1 MVQRRASDLH
11 GGLGVGVGV
20 SGGRCIGSRRPDREG
35 DGEERLRRAG
45 KRREAPSSETVG
57 ERRRE
62 GEEDAVGVGVIRYG
76 IVGVGMMGR
85 EHVLNLHHLREEG
98 ALVTCV
104 ADPHPDSLALALQ
117 LHRSLLHHNNNSSPP
132 PQAFSGHR
140 ELLDSG
146 LCDVV
151 VISSPNMTHFEILMD
166 VIHHPR
172 PHHILVEKPLCTTIE
187 DCRKVIEA
195 AKKRPEI
202 LVQVGLEY
210 RYMPPVAKLIEVVQ
224 SGTLGQVKMVAIREH
239 RFPFL
244 VKVNNWNRFNVN
256 SGGTLVE
263 KCCHF
268 FDLMR
273 LFAAA
278 NPVRVMAS
286 GAIDV
291 NHKDE
296 VYDGKVPDIID
307 NAFVIVE
314 FDNGSRGMLD
324 LCMFA
329 EGSKNEQEISVVGDI
344 GKGEAFVPESIVRVG
359 SRKEGRAGVVTI
371 KAEDKRIKYDGL
383 HHGSSY
389 LEHLNFLSAIKA
401 RGSGAPSVSLIDGLY
416 SVAMGVAGQLSIE
429 KGRFVTIEEVLTG

>member
-1 MVQRRASDLH
+1 MAAATATAEVAE
-11 GGLGVGVGV
+11 V
-20 SGGRCIGSRRPDREG
+20 
-35 DGEERLRRAG
+35 
-45 KRREAPSSETVG
+45 
-57 ERRRE
+57 
-62 GEEDAVGVGVIRYG
+62 RYG

-85 EHVLNLHHLREEG
+85 EHLHNLAHLSGEVGR
-98 ALVTCV
+98 ADPPVRVVVTCL
-104 ADPHPDSLALALQ
+104 ADPHPESLRLGLLLADELG
-117 LHRSLLHHNNNSSPP
+117 LPV
-132 PQAFSGHR
+132 PQTFSGHC

-146 LCDVV
+146 LCDAIVV
-151 VISSPNMTHFEILMD
+151 SSPNMTHYQILMD
-166 VIHHPR
+166 IISHPKA
-172 PHHILVEKPLCTTIE
+172 HHILVEKPLCTTVQ
-187 DCRKVIEA
+187 DCQKVEEA
-195 AKKRPEI
+195 AKQRSDI

-210 RYMPPVAKLIEVVQ
+210 RYMPPVAKLIDIVR
-224 SGTLGQVKMVAIREH
+224 SGTLGQVRMVAIREH

-244 VKVNNWNRFNVN
+244 VKVNDWNRFNCN

-307 NAFVIVE
+307 NAYVIVE

-329 EGSKNEQEISVVGDI
+329 EGSRNEQEISVVGDI
-344 GKGEAFVPESIVRVG
+344 GKGEAFIPESIVRVG
-359 SRKEGRAGVVTI
+359 KRAGGRDGVVTI
-371 KAEDKRIKYDGL
+371 MAEDERIKYQGL

-389 LEHLNFLSAIKA
+389 LEHLNFLSAIRLQGA
-401 RGSGAPSVSLIDGLY
+401 SGPSVNLTDGLL
-416 SVAMGVAGQLSIE
+416 SVAIGVAGQLSIE
-429 KGRFVTIEEVLTG
+429 KGRFVTIEEVLAG

>member
-1 MVQRRASDLH
+1 M
-11 GGLGVGVGV
+11 
-20 SGGRCIGSRRPDREG
+20 RE
-35 DGEERLRRAG
+35 
-45 KRREAPSSETVG
+45 KVK
-57 ERRRE
+57 
-62 GEEDAVGVGVIRYG
+62 YG
-76 IVGVGMMGR
+76 IIGVGMMGR
-85 EHVLNLHHLREEG
+85 EHLLNLAHLQSQG
-98 ALVTCV
+98 VSVVCI
-104 ADPHPDSLALALQ
+104 ADPHLPSQQLALNLAQ
-117 LHRSLLHHNNNSSPP
+117 SFNWSPKV
-132 PQAFSGHR
+132 FSGHQ

-151 VISSPNMTHFEILMD
+151 IVSTPNMTHYQILMD
-166 VIHHPR
+166 IINHPK
-172 PHHILVEKPLCTTIE
+172 PHHVLVEKPLCTTVK
-187 DCRKVIEA
+187 DCKKVIDA
-195 AKKRPEI
+195 ARMRPEI

-210 RYMPPVAKLIEVVQ
+210 RYMPPVAKLIELVKGGAV
-224 SGTLGQVKMVAIREH
+224 GEVKMVAIREH

-244 VKVNNWNRFNVN
+244 VKVNNWNRFNSN

-273 LFAAA
+273 LFVGA

-296 VYDGKVPDIID
+296 IYDGKVPDIID
-307 NAFVIVE
+307 NAFVIIE

-344 GKGEAFVPESIVRVG
+344 GKGEAFVPENVVRVG
-359 SRKEGRAGVVTI
+359 TRTEGRIGVQTI
-371 KAEDKRIKYDGL
+371 KAEDKRIKYEGL

-389 LEHLNFLSAIKA
+389 LEHVNFLSAVRDQGVREPA
-401 RGSGAPSVSLIDGLY
+401 VGLEDGLL

-429 KGRFVTIEEVLTG
+429 LGRFVTTEEVMNDKKFYGLLLNNGVV